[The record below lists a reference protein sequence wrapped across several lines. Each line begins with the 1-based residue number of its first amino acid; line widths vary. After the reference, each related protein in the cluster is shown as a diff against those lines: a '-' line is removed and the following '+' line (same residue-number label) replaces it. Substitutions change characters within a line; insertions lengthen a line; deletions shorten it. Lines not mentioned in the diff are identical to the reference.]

1 MVAPA
6 IGVTPRTMVTAV
18 AEALAVALL
27 AMWKALAALMDP
39 ATARRPNRLWVMA
52 AATVVE
58 GAIPVIT
65 AAAEAVLAL
74 AVVRVLVPTAAE

>member
-27 AMWKALAALMDP
+27 AMWKALDLMDP